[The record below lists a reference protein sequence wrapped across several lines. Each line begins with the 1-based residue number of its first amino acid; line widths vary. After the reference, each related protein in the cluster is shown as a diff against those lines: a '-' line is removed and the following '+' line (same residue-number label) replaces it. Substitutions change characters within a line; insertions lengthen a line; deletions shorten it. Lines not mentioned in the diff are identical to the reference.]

1 MKRLLLR
8 FWPIGI
14 LLVIWA
20 AFAFPYWGKGNVP
33 FPGTY
38 LVTFFSPW
46 STTHGMPVKNN
57 AMPDVITQIYPW
69 KRVTIQG
76 WKSGELPLWNPYS
89 FSGTSHIGTYQ
100 SAIFSPVNALFLLLP
115 EIHAWSVMILL
126 QPLLAGIGMYLFLRR
141 LGRSPAGSAIGSV
154 AFMFCG
160 FLVVWMAYGTLGYAV
175 LVLPFILYGI
185 HVLIRHGD
193 ARGGIVAALGLFMSF
208 VSGHFQMSLYVL
220 LYSAAFLLYQHRVFR
235 NGSRTAFAVLYVGL
249 GLMMAAPQLMAGF
262 DAYGKAVRS
271 SIFVKG
277 EVIPWQYLVTIL
289 SPDFFGNPVTRND
302 WFGHYAEWASYI
314 GVAPLLL
321 ALLSLSEF
329 KKESLVRF
337 FGFMAAVSLLLA
349 FQTPFVDLLYALKV
363 PVLSTSAA
371 SRIIVLAS
379 FSLAA
384 LAAFGFDRLVILW
397 EKRRIKTLYWWLG
410 LSAVIA
416 IFVWAVL
423 MVVRPLEADKISVAV
438 RNSVLPTLFLISTA
452 GVAVAGFII
461 PKRYRVVL
469 IAAFI
474 LITAFDVYRFA
485 AKWMPFDPSAY
496 VYPPTPVITKLAA
509 LTAGDKA
516 RIIGNLGNE
525 VGSAFGL
532 SLIEGYDAVYQYR
545 YGKFISSVTS
555 GLVSKTERS
564 VVQFDKHGKYAED
577 VAQLLGARYY
587 AHKKSDGRFPW
598 AYPYW
603 EFPHY
608 RIVWSDDQYEIWEN
622 TKAFPRAFAASSFTL
637 AQSDEEILGS
647 MYAGGFDR
655 RDSLVLERTPDI
667 LPATGA
673 ASVRIVRYRPTEV
686 AISVDATA
694 PKLIFLSDVY
704 DEGWQVL
711 VDGRD
716 ARLLRADFA
725 FRAVAVAKGKH
736 TILMRYRPVST
747 RVGLVVSGFATLGVF
762 VLILWKKRV

>member
-1 MKRLLLR
+1 
-8 FWPIGI
+8 
-14 LLVIWA
+14 
-20 AFAFPYWGKGNVP
+20 
-33 FPGTY
+33 
-38 LVTFFSPW
+38 
-46 STTHGMPVKNN
+46 MPVKNN
-57 AMPDVITQIYPW
+57 AMPDVITQMYPW

-126 QPLLAGIGMYLFLRR
+126 QPLLAGIGMYLLMRR
-141 LGRSPAGSAIGSV
+141 LGRSAAGSAVGSM

-185 HVLIRHGD
+185 HVLMRQGD

-220 LYSAAFLLYQHRVFR
+220 LYSAAFLLYQHRLFR
-235 NGSRTAFAVLYVGL
+235 NRSRTVFAVLYMSL
-249 GLMMAAPQLMAGF
+249 GFMMAAPQLMAGF

-271 SIFVKG
+271 SIFMKG
-277 EVIPWQYLVTIL
+277 EVIPWQYLVTIF

-321 ALLSLSEF
+321 ALLSLPGFRKDS
-329 KKESLVRF
+329 SVRF
-337 FGFMAAVSLLLA
+337 FALMTIVPLCLA
-349 FQTPFVDLLYALKV
+349 FQTPLVDFLYVLKV

-371 SRIIVLAS
+371 SRIIIMVS

-384 LAAFGFDRLVILW
+384 LAAFGFDRLADLW
-397 EKRRIKTLYWWLG
+397 EKKRVRALLWWIG
-410 LSAVIA
+410 LSG
-416 IFVWAVL
+416 FVTLLIWFVL
-423 MVVRPLEADKISVAV
+423 LVFRPLEPEKLGVAV
-438 RNSVLPTLFLISTA
+438 RNTVLPTLFLISTV
-452 GVAVAGFII
+452 GISFIGFFI
-461 PKRYRVVL
+461 PKRYQFTLVAAL
-469 IAAFI
+469 ILF
-474 LITAFDVYRFA
+474 TAFDLFRFA

-496 VYPPTPVITKLAA
+496 MYPPTPVITKLAA
-509 LTAGDKA
+509 LTAEDKA
-516 RIIGNLGNE
+516 RVIGNLGNE

-555 GLVSKTERS
+555 GSVGQTERS

-577 VAQLLGARYY
+577 VVQLLGARFY

-608 RIVWSDDQYEIWEN
+608 RIVWSDDTYEIWEN
-622 TKAFPRAFAASSFTL
+622 TKAYPRVFAASSFTL
-637 AQSDEEILGS
+637 AQTDEKILES

-655 RDSLVLERTPDI
+655 RDSLVLERKPDI

-686 AISVDATA
+686 VMDVDASA

-704 DEGWQVL
+704 DEGWQAL
-711 VDGRD
+711 VDGKYVP
-716 ARLLRADFA
+716 LLRADFA
-725 FRAVAVAKGKH
+725 FRAVAVPQGKH
-736 TILMRYRPVST
+736 SITMRYRPVST
-747 RVGLVVSGFATLGVF
+747 RVGLVVAGFATLGVF